1 MHLVMTRALSLPR
14 TAVTAAHSNR
24 RFVVEFDQH
33 LATNALGNDARPLT
47 KENITNFLD
56 DFGLEPEFGLHSHI
70 RGLSGG
76 LYSVG
81 VAGFCGGVPGF
92 EKL

>member
-1 MHLVMTRALSLPR
+1 
-14 TAVTAAHSNR
+14 
-24 RFVVEFDQH
+24 VVEFDQH

-56 DFGLEPEFGLHSHI
+56 DFGLEPEFALHSHI

-76 LYSVG
+76 CVLSGDVRG
-81 VAGFCGGVPGF
+81 QSHSW
-92 EKL
+92 EHTE